1 MIVDRAEGGEDAAR
15 RRPADV
21 RHDEADGAC
30 RADSRRQCAAVAGWL
45 EREVARTG
53 VTTVVATAEMAIA
66 EATRQPFDLA
76 IVDLMLPDGD
86 GLSSHSSSFVS
97 GRASACV
104 VMTGGELSPDEIT
117 LCDRHEFPV
126 LRKPFLRS

>member
-1 MIVDRAEGGEDAAR
+1 
-15 RRPADV
+15 
-21 RHDEADGAC
+21 
-30 RADSRRQCAAVAGWL
+30 
-45 EREVARTG
+45 
-53 VTTVVATAEMAIA
+53 MAIA

-86 GLSSHSSSFVS
+86 GLSVALELL
-97 GRASACV
+97 RLWPRLRIV

-126 LRKPFLRS
+126 LRKPFLGADIVSLVKATLLRAAAAAR